1 MHSVVIVFIE
11 ATILLPGAIAL
22 VNNWLTCRLAD
33 KLTDP
38 IDKLDDW
45 VLEYWQNDL
54 LHVV

>member
-22 VNNWLTCRLAD
+22 VNNWLKCRLAD
-33 KLTDP
+33 KLTDL

-45 VLEYWQNDL
+45 LLEYWQNDL

>member
-22 VNNWLTCRLAD
+22 VNNWLTCRLSD

-45 VLEYWQNDL
+45 LLEYWQNDL

>member
-1 MHSVVIVFIE
+1 MHPVVIVFIE

-22 VNNWLTCRLAD
+22 VNNWLR
-33 KLTDP
+33 LTDP

-45 VLEYWQNDL
+45 LLEYWQNDL

>member
-1 MHSVVIVFIE
+1 MHPVVIVFIE

-22 VNNWLTCRLAD
+22 VNNWLRCRLAD

-45 VLEYWQNDL
+45 LLEYWQNDL